1 VSRPDEEM
9 VPQVVVHLEGVLA
22 VNCFVEYS

>member
-9 VPQVVVHLEGVLA
+9 VPQFVVHLEGVLA
-22 VNCFVEYS
+22 VNCFVEFS